1 MADSEKEEIR
11 GRILKSHNRLGESMI
26 RYENAWR
33 QAVDKLE
40 RFAIAF
46 RNKLNSK
53 EQ

>member
-1 MADSEKEEIR
+1 MADSEKEETR
-11 GRILKSHNRLGESMI
+11 GRILKSYNRLGESMA

-33 QAVDKLE
+33 RAYEKLE
-40 RFAIAF
+40 KFAIAY